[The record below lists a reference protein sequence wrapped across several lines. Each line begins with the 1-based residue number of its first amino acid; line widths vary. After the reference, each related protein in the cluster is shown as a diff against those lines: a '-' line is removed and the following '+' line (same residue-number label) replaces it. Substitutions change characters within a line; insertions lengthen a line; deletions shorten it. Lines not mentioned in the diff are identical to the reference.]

1 MAIATYKDE
10 NSKEINDRELLILN
24 NLASLDWQFVELDE
38 AQNNDKLNEN
48 KIKNKKKSKLLK
60 DLLSPVNFAR
70 VDENNPNIINYV
82 YVGIE
87 KNKDDELTF
96 EEKEQGLEAMRKVAG
111 LGMSYFENIDTLAPE
126 LYNYELIYSGDRYK
140 IASEY
145 LKNSTREYYNTL
157 PFIISNIYHNPNIDN
172 DHKEF
177 FIQNLIDNESHDKER
192 MKKLIH
198 NIKNGDSVDTLIEE
212 IYNEAIKN
220 IPSRDEVEKTQKF
233 IEGIEFVIGVS
244 NNIGFPLIGAYA
256 NKIFGSKVF
265 FGSGLKN
272 ALKGLASSVKNYDEI
287 LKSMANAFKN
297 KKTLAKIGVLLNEYS
312 YATAKVINK
321 TSEFIENIEKDKITE
336 EDNYGEIVFTEKLD
350 LSDNGFRAF
359 VLKKNNHIIVV
370 SKNIKQ
376 KETSNKK
383 VLPDDLNYLRI
394 VMQNIQ
400 GELNSDTKLLF
411 TGFDVGADSSFLGS
425 ILSQSTS
432 YLYYSKPPVN
442 MIDFVNYTKED
453 IDKEYNS
460 PISVIM
466 KNVNSFTQGTIINI
480 LWVTVLSGGTDL
492 LLTIVLDFILIGLNV
507 ISRYFKNRK
516 TEKIYNELIRLG
528 IIREEE
534 NGIKGY
540 ITEKVE
546 HENNYRGYEY
556 QGYRFG
562 LKEYFE
568 LFAENLK
575 VTSINNKGNE
585 LELTITNKITS
596 HSKIMDLKQAYM
608 LNNTRFIYTY
618 KLNDK
623 GYYEIDSCKF
633 IGEDISNSYY
643 GIDNN
648 SNNERE
654 IIVSWDDINA
664 DRVYSTLCPILKL
677 IKEIQNKFIKR
688 KNKLGKVVY
697 IENEEVKNENINE
710 ILEYK
715 EKKNLFFQPKY
726 SLQNEYIFLPF
737 IDKSGTVTNLIQ
749 KGYIANV
756 LKSVILHKIVNE
768 DSNVREMYRGYGERL
783 LLETNKYDN
792 DEKFNFNLNFDEKD
806 LKKYLYDL
814 FNHYIYSCKKNVRDY
829 QKLNNSLELCSYNY
843 ALKIQDIL
851 LKNGLDFINEYC
863 NIEYKNAKESTIT
876 FIKKEDEIDYA
887 YNPLDEIIPGE
898 LIINAK
904 NIKIDDSYLKAYL
917 KGLLKYFDISNNQEL
932 AEAVFYSTYTN
943 KYKKTF
949 IDELIRILSV
959 DKLNEFIQNEG
970 FFNDIKELEKHLEHR
985 CITTLIPYEV
995 DTNKF
1000 SLIFADEEND
1010 ENLLVFNKEFNIDN
1024 KKEKLDFSYKTPTRY
1039 KIEFND
1045 KKTEIES
1052 FNIYSGIGY
1061 KKTKNI
1067 VEYEKVINSQ
1077 SEIIV
1082 DGQNLAGTY
1091 NEVKREDSLIKD
1103 KINVIGKVRFFDNN
1117 IILLNDTTLV
1127 HYYGDNL
1134 ENKLTIT
1141 HWKQGDLGIT
1151 LEKMQVINEL
1161 IYYNDLTFYHFKINC
1176 INYKT
1181 LTHLEITKEIS
1192 NHTKVILQGA
1202 IDFDELERVRRNLL
1216 VENPLIE
1223 IYYGDNQQVIFG
1235 GIVTDYDI
1243 NIVGQICIV
1252 KLIAYSTS
1260 IELDKNLENKIYHN
1274 QGMTYEELINKFNE
1288 KYQNIFNIGFNS
1300 DLDTKEFLNIERPV
1314 EIQHNETD
1322 WEFLKRVLSKEKEL
1336 LITEDTK
1343 TLENKTP
1350 TLIAIGEFSKV
1361 NDDILNKNI
1370 LIKRRRK
1377 GNIQEI
1383 RYVINHKQVIG
1394 KELFTIGNWYKLK
1407 LSNKHE
1413 EEMLLVKN
1421 RIYLEKNELKSELE
1435 FVSTKEEA
1443 IGIIKRKENIK
1454 GLTLKGVVK
1463 KVSNTHRAQIEYINI
1478 ENEYDEEKSYYYPIS
1493 RIYDGA
1499 YFTPEEES
1507 IVEVT
1512 FVSEEGKAMIT
1523 NVSSEIEDISN
1534 EPGEKIIRTNYGK
1547 EIRLNKEKIQITGK
1561 DEESYVEISEKL
1573 VALRKGKHNINIL
1586 DGKVEII
1593 NEKGKFI
1600 LEEGGIKGEIGGSAL
1615 NMSEKSIVL
1624 NSGGVGIEIGNGKI
1638 NLG

>member
-1 MAIATYKDE
+1 MYKNNGIDRLIDNNTVKDLEFLILADLAYERFKNDDNGYSLNEIFKDHQFKDE
-10 NSKEINDRELLILN
+10 KTGKSIRKQTWNYFKDKMSDWKLLEGFDLDEYFKKYPKDKEEYENEGFSTKCQYDGFYAVAFIKDNDIVIAFRGTDDEVKGKGYSKNSIINSITNKINFFSEMIVTNGKIVCGIPGIQFKLATNFYKYILKKYKNNNIYLTGHSLGGGLAQYVSVIGNEHITKTVTWNGVGIKHFGKINGFEFANNSVIFDKIFPLNSNIDEKQRYILKLLDKKEIIYLND
-24 NLASLDWQFVELDE
+24 DFF
-38 AQNNDKLNEN
+38 
-48 KIKNKKKSKLLK
+48 KKSKVEYNDFPKLLRIPTKEEIKEIVNEIVDNKILTTSNNYYSKELIK
-60 DLLSPVNFAR
+60 DNY
-70 VDENNPNIINYV
+70 INDY
-82 YVGIE
+82 
-87 KNKDDELTF
+87 D
-96 EEKEQGLEAMRKVAG
+96 
-111 LGMSYFENIDTLAPE
+111 IDT
-126 LYNYELIYSGDRYK
+126 IYQ
-140 IASEY
+140 
-145 LKNSTREYYNTL
+145 T
-157 PFIISNIYHNPNIDN
+157 
-172 DHKEF
+172 
-177 FIQNLIDNESHDKER
+177 
-192 MKKLIH
+192 
-198 NIKNGDSVDTLIEE
+198 
-212 IYNEAIKN
+212 
-220 IPSRDEVEKTQKF
+220 
-233 IEGIEFVIGVS
+233 
-244 NNIGFPLIGAYA
+244 
-256 NKIFGSKVF
+256 
-265 FGSGLKN
+265 
-272 ALKGLASSVKNYDEI
+272 
-287 LKSMANAFKN
+287 
-297 KKTLAKIGVLLNEYS
+297 
-312 YATAKVINK
+312 
-321 TSEFIENIEKDKITE
+321 
-336 EDNYGEIVFTEKLD
+336 
-350 LSDNGFRAF
+350 F
-359 VLKKNNHIIVV
+359 VLKKEFQDILNSRKRINTINYSHSLDLTGTIFKHIGKRYLV
-370 SKNIKQ
+370 N
-376 KETSNKK
+376 
-383 VLPDDLNYLRI
+383 DDLIQNNKGLENITVIEANEKIKKDKLAFEKYHGLNMFYPFIKLSNENGYEKNYLR
-394 VMQNIQ
+394 M
-400 GELNSDTKLLF
+400 S
-411 TGFDVGADSSFLGS
+411 A
-425 ILSQSTS
+425 
-432 YLYYSKPPVN
+432 
-442 MIDFVNYTKED
+442 
-453 IDKEYNS
+453 
-460 PISVIM
+460 
-466 KNVNSFTQGTIINI
+466 
-480 LWVTVLSGGTDL
+480 
-492 LLTIVLDFILIGLNV
+492 
-507 ISRYFKNRK
+507 
-516 TEKIYNELIRLG
+516 
-528 IIREEE
+528 RE
-534 NGIKGY
+534 ND
-540 ITEKVE
+540 
-546 HENNYRGYEY
+546 
-556 QGYRFG
+556 
-562 LKEYFE
+562 
-568 LFAENLK
+568 
-575 VTSINNKGNE
+575 
-585 LELTITNKITS
+585 ITNR
-596 HSKIMDLKQAYM
+596 
-608 LNNTRFIYTY
+608 LNT
-618 KLNDK
+618 
-623 GYYEIDSCKF
+623 E
-633 IGEDISNSYY
+633 
-643 GIDNN
+643 
-648 SNNERE
+648 
-654 IIVSWDDINA
+654 
-664 DRVYSTLCPILKL
+664 
-677 IKEIQNKFIKR
+677 
-688 KNKLGKVVY
+688 
-697 IENEEVKNENINE
+697 
-710 ILEYK
+710 
-715 EKKNLFFQPKY
+715 
-726 SLQNEYIFLPF
+726 
-737 IDKSGTVTNLIQ
+737 
-749 KGYIANV
+749 
-756 LKSVILHKIVNE
+756 
-768 DSNVREMYRGYGERL
+768 
-783 LLETNKYDN
+783 
-792 DEKFNFNLNFDEKD
+792 
-806 LKKYLYDL
+806 
-814 FNHYIYSCKKNVRDY
+814 
-829 QKLNNSLELCSYNY
+829 
-843 ALKIQDIL
+843 
-851 LKNGLDFINEYC
+851 
-863 NIEYKNAKESTIT
+863 
-876 FIKKEDEIDYA
+876 
-887 YNPLDEIIPGE
+887 
-898 LIINAK
+898 
-904 NIKIDDSYLKAYL
+904 YLKAYL

-970 FFNDIKELEKHLEHR
+970 FFKDIKELEKHLEHR

-995 DTNKF
+995 DANKF
-1000 SLIFADEEND
+1000 SLILADEED
-1010 ENLLVFNKEFNIDN
+1010 DDNLLVFNNEFNIDN

-1052 FNIYSGIGY
+1052 LNIYSGIGY

-1176 INYKT
+1176 VNYKT

-1216 VENPLIE
+1216 VETPLIE

-1243 NIVGQICIV
+1243 NIVGQNCIV

-1383 RYVINHKQVIG
+1383 RYVINHKQIIG

-1407 LSNKHE
+1407 LSDKHE

-1421 RIYLEKNELKSELE
+1421 KIYLEKNELKSELE

-1547 EIRLNKEKIQITGK
+1547 EIRLNKEEIKITGK
-1561 DEESYVEISEKL
+1561 DEDSYVEISEKL